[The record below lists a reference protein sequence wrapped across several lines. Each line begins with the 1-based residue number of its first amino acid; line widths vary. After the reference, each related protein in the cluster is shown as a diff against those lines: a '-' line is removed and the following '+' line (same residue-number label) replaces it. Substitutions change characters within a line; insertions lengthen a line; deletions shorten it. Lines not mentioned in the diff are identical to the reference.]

1 MCVVIAMLA
10 ITSVATAATVN
21 SISPSST
28 DRPLSG
34 FKAVSASIYG
44 TGFPLDA
51 QVRLVGGGTTIS
63 ASGET
68 AISSTHIQCI
78 LNIPSTAY
86 LGDYTLYVGSAY
98 KTNAFKVTSGTVIS
112 SISPSSIMRPL
123 SGSSTMTAVV
133 NGGGFRSGAQV
144 KLTGGSTTIYATG
157 ETTSGST
164 QIRCALNIP
173 STASLGS
180 YTVWVQNPRSVW
192 VARSNAFVIRP
203 SLVVLRSVSKI
214 SPSSA
219 YRPLSGFKTMT
230 AYVYGTGFAS
240 GAQVKL
246 TGGSTTIDAKN
257 EVTVGSG
264 QIRCTLTV
272 PSTAYVGYYTVSV
285 QNPGVTWVSK
295 SSAFRV
301 VATPVLISSISPSS
315 ANRPL
320 SGSRTM
326 TAYVYGSGFA
336 SGAQVKL
343 TGGSTTIDAKNEVT
357 AGSGQIRCTLT
368 VPSTAYVGYYT
379 VAVQN
384 PGDTWVSKSS
394 AFRVVAPVVITS
406 PKVSGISPNSYTGG
420 GGVQTSAVI
429 TGTGFVEGA
438 KAKLQKSGSSFTFS
452 TIRTIWVSP
461 TRIEITF
468 IVPRGLSTA
477 GYYDVKVTN
486 PNGMMGTLSR
496 GFRCELIE

>member
-1 MCVVIAMLA
+1 MRLKRTIIISMCVVIAMLA

-219 YRPLSGFKTMT
+219 
-230 AYVYGTGFAS
+230 
-240 GAQVKL
+240 
-246 TGGSTTIDAKN
+246 
-257 EVTVGSG
+257 
-264 QIRCTLTV
+264 
-272 PSTAYVGYYTVSV
+272 
-285 QNPGVTWVSK
+285 
-295 SSAFRV
+295 
-301 VATPVLISSISPSS
+301 
-315 ANRPL
+315 NRPL